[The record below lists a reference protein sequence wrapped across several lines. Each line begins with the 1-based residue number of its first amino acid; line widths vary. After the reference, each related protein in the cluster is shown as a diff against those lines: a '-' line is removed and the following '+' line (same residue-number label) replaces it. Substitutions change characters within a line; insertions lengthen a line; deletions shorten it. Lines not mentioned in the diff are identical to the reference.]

1 MALGS
6 TGGPLGRIKQ
16 RVYHVFSKVL
26 TRVTECDRAWSITS
40 SSQTSVLEKRATCVQ
55 QVREE
60 TRGVRAT
67 NRVLDK
73 SESRLVDG

>member
-1 MALGS
+1 M
-6 TGGPLGRIKQ
+6 
-16 RVYHVFSKVL
+16 
-26 TRVTECDRAWSITS
+26 
-40 SSQTSVLEKRATCVQ
+40 LEKHATCVQ

-60 TRGVRAT
+60 TRNVRAT